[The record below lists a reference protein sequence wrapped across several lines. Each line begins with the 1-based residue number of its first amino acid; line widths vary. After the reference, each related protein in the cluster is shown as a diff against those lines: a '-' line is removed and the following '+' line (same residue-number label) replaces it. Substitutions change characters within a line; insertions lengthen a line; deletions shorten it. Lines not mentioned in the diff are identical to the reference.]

1 MHIKFIRPGRSGQK
15 AVAYLL
21 KKRPDEEVI
30 VRRGEP
36 VFFVAL
42 ADSLGYKNPYSSAV
56 IAFAPEDQPTEEQI
70 EEVIEAFQRTAWP
83 GLEDQD
89 FCVLVVEH
97 RKKDGKRTHLHFL
110 IARHHISRGI
120 HYNPA
125 PPGWQ
130 KRYRLLRDYL
140 NLKYGW
146 ARPDDE
152 ERARKVIPGYL
163 AFPGVA
169 AEKRQVLAWAEAIAE
184 MGLGTEEIAE
194 VARARGAE
202 VVRMG
207 TDYMTLAWGKQRVR
221 IRVRTPAEKKEKKEV
236 AVEEQKK
243 KWQKALE
250 KLARENQERYGLKGE
265 KNKEKKKME
274 EREVAEPVM
283 PAPAGIACEGC
294 RHGVQRVKILDRGR
308 EVWWYCRLLHGW
320 MWTGDPEE
328 GYPEECSAWEQ
339 AQELEG

>member
-1 MHIKFIRPGRSGQK
+1 MTDQTQKRIVFVGRHTLTSTLPFSE
-15 AVAYLL
+15 V
-21 KKRPDEEVI
+21 DEETKKLKGIDFLGFEAVRTFDCLKELQYPGELTFTYAQALI
-30 VRRGEP
+30 VTPVKYGDVRHWERGYSDFRGY
-36 VFFVAL
+36 VFVAQRAVDWL
-42 ADSLGYKNPYSSAV
+42 LCFPVEQRQDGQYVPWKRRLSPDDDDVFYTFSSA
-56 IAFAPEDQPTEEQI
+56 APSGAPI
-70 EEVIEAFQRTAWP
+70 HP
-83 GLEDQD
+83 
-89 FCVLVVEH
+89 VLYL
-97 RKKDGKRTHLHFL
+97 DDL
-110 IARHHISRGI
+110 
-120 HYNPA
+120 
-125 PPGWQ
+125 
-130 KRYRLLRDYL
+130 RLLS
-140 NLKYGW
+140 
-146 ARPDDE
+146 PQ
-152 ERARKVIPGYL
+152 PGD
-163 AFPGVA
+163 
-169 AEKRQVLAWAEAIAE
+169 KWAEAIAE

-207 TDYMTLAWGKQRVR
+207 TDYMTLAWAKQRVR